1 MWEMREAQQAGQE
14 EELRAAQLEAEEMM
28 RNVQA
33 RPRVERMDSE
43 QEGDSERAA
52 ALAACA
58 SGLRAAAAARR
69 PTDVAGGGG
78 AEATHQRCATEQ
90 SELFFFGQH
99 ADATGDDAFPLE
111 SDAAPEAVS
120 GGGAPPE
127 ALPGPLTELQ
137 VEATLRELCDGL
149 ESVVAAVLPRQHAGE
164 VAAAYARGG
173 GLRADGGGLVRK
185 AWRWLE
191 LLKEV
196 SAGREEP
203 SLRKAPRDDSGETS
217 AREAATAEGHTTRE
231 AAAQELERT
240 REELSVAQQEARRHA
255 KALEAL
261 SEQLRESRIQQ
272 RQQLERQLGAL
283 VARGRQAEATARTL
297 TIAIADAED
306 TTADGSHPN
315 HHANHQANHHDN
327 HHDNRH
333 ANHHANHHANPR
345 ANPHADS
352 SAVAAARAQQLAADE
367 LQTSRRQCAALE
379 GHVEALRVQLDEAI
393 DQKREAEMRAH
404 ELAERLATAQDGEA
418 VAGRILEALSPGASP
433 SRVGGGSCADKAAG
447 DGARAL
453 FVQIPATGALP
464 TMSPATTPSKL
475 PKPSA
480 RSLAARSPRSHPPP
494 SSPSHWLA
502 PSPWNAPSPWK
513 SPSLSGVP
521 SALSS
526 VGAARLR
533 DGATRRLMRLQD
545 AARSF
550 WLNPLGGGALARALW
565 LWQAAAAHVS
575 RRQLVEEARRLRGEK
590 EEGIEREGAFKRGI
604 GALKA
609 ERERLRAA
617 LAEAQQ
623 RGATRRGVGEHG
635 ERKAIVAL
643 QREKLALLEELTEL
657 RKAREDAQMIE
668 IVEHERAQPLE
679 PQVRARPLEPQVR
692 AQPPEPQVCAQPPEP
707 QVRAQPPSPQP
718 QVRAHPL
725 SARPE
730 VRARPLSVDEVD
742 SVAAGGCGG
751 DFFDENAVQQR
762 EAALQEV
769 GLLAQELH
777 ELTEALS

>member
-28 RNVQA
+28 RSVQA

-111 SDAAPEAVS
+111 SDAAPEGVS
-120 GGGAPPE
+120 GRGAPPE
-127 ALPGPLTELQ
+127 ALPGPLTEIQ

-191 LLKEV
+191 LLKEI
-196 SAGREEP
+196 SAGREDP

-231 AAAQELERT
+231 AAAHELERT

-306 TTADGSHPN
+306 TTGDGSHPN
-315 HHANHQANHHDN
+315 DHANHQANHQ
-327 HHDNRH
+327 DNRH
-333 ANHHANHHANPR
+333 DNHHANPHANPHADPH

-433 SRVGGGSCADKAAG
+433 SRVGGESCADKAAG

-464 TMSPATTPSKL
+464 TVPPATTPSKL

-480 RSLAARSPRSHPPP
+480 RNLAARSPRSHPPP

-513 SPSLSGVP
+513 SPSLSGAP

-575 RRQLVEEARRLRGEK
+575 RRRLVEEARRLRGEK

-657 RKAREDAQMIE
+657 RKAREDAKMIE

-692 AQPPEPQVCAQPPEP
+692 AQPPEPQV
-707 QVRAQPPSPQP
+707 
-718 QVRAHPL
+718 RAHPL

-730 VRARPLSVDEVD
+730 VRTRPLSVDEVD
-742 SVAAGGCGG
+742 SVAAGGSGG